1 MDLRLAGKVALVTA
15 ASRGL
20 GQAIAAEL
28 SREGADVV
36 MCSRNKDNI
45 ERAAHDIAE
54 ETGGRVIP
62 VTGDVSRLDDIQSV
76 VSRVQQAY
84 GKLDVLVC
92 NAGGPPGGPF
102 ESFDD
107 AAWQSA
113 FETNL
118 LSVVRLV
125 RECLPLM
132 KDEGGRILA
141 VASSSVKVP
150 IPGLILSNVMRSG
163 VAGLMKTLANELAPY
178 DILVNT
184 VCPGRIATDRVAELD
199 AAKAEQKGVSLESVK
214 REMEGQIPLKR
225 YGKPEEFAKVAAFLA
240 SEANSYM
247 TGSTLMVD
255 GGMVQAL

>member
-1 MDLRLAGKVALVTA
+1 MEFNLAGKVALVSA

-20 GQAIAAEL
+20 GKAIATEL
-28 SREGADVV
+28 SREGAEVV
-36 MCSRNKDNI
+36 ICSRDKEKI
-45 ERAAHDIAE
+45 ERAAHDIE
-54 ETGGRVIP
+54 QETGHRVTP
-62 VTGDVSRLDDIQSV
+62 LAVDVSRMEDIQSLV
-76 VSRVQQAY
+76 AHIKQVH

-92 NAGGPPGGPF
+92 NAGGPPGGTF
-102 ESFDD
+102 ETFDD

-125 RECLPLM
+125 REHLPLM
-132 KDEGGRILA
+132 KAGGGKILA

-163 VAGLMKTLANELAPY
+163 VAGLMKTLANELAQY
-178 DILVNT
+178 SILVNT
-184 VCPGRIATDRVAELD
+184 ICPGRIATDRVAELD
-199 AAKAEQKGVSLESVK
+199 AAKAGREGKSTSEVK
-214 REMEGQIPLKR
+214 RGEESKIPLKR
-225 YGKPEEFAKVAAFLA
+225 YGDPEEFARVAAFLA
-240 SEANSYM
+240 SEANSYV

>member
-1 MDLRLAGKVALVTA
+1 MELNLTGKVAFVSA

-20 GQAIAAEL
+20 GKAIATE
-28 SREGADVV
+28 SSGGGANVV
-36 MCSRNKDNI
+36 VCSGGEEQSVRTARNSGQG
-45 ERAAHDIAE
+45 AGH
-54 ETGGRVIP
+54 RVTP
-62 VTGDVSRLDDIQSV
+62 LTGDVSRQDDIQSFV
-76 VSRVQQAY
+76 EHIKQAH

-92 NAGGPPGGPF
+92 NAGGPPGGEF

-125 RECLPLM
+125 RESLPLM
-132 KDEGGRILA
+132 KEGGGKILA

-150 IPGLILSNVMRSG
+150 LPGLILSNVMRAG
-163 VAGLMKTLANELAPY
+163 VAGLMKTLANELARY

-199 AAKAEQKGVSLESVK
+199 AARANLEGKTVAEVK
-214 REMEGQIPLKR
+214 QAEENQIPLKR
-225 YGKPEEFAKVAAFLA
+225 YGSPEEFARVTAFLA
-240 SEANSYM
+240 SEANTYV
-247 TGSTLMVD
+247 TGSTLMID
-255 GGMVQAL
+255 GGLVQAL

>member
-20 GQAIAAEL
+20 GQAMAAEF

-62 VTGDVSRLDDIQSV
+62 VTGDVSCLDDIQSV
-76 VSRVQQAY
+76 VNRVQQVY

-132 KDEGGRILA
+132 KDNGGRILA

-199 AAKAEQKGVSLESVK
+199 AAKAEQNG
-214 REMEGQIPLKR
+214 
-225 YGKPEEFAKVAAFLA
+225 
-240 SEANSYM
+240 
-247 TGSTLMVD
+247 
-255 GGMVQAL
+255 